1 MNKNDILTKVSAF
14 ANGEATLPTGDEYTQ
29 WNEFLATAD
38 KEWNHAYDFQGMIK
52 TYRTTFAQS
61 GTSISL
67 PSDFKEKFAGYIDI
81 EGDKYP
87 EFSMIEATITS
98 GDYVTWGGNQTS
110 GYYMNLSTPRS
121 EDSSVVV
128 SYHSRVTSLSTG
140 TAISSCPD
148 PEFLVARTTELV
160 FLNRGQPEYVEF
172 QQKADLLLQRMV
184 TNEVSSNIQRN
195 KGIRTSADYNGFV
208 FGED

>member
-38 KEWNHAYDFQGMIK
+38 KEWNQAYDFQGMIK
-52 TYRTTFAQS
+52 TYRNTLAQS
-61 GTSISL
+61 ETSISL
-67 PSDFKEKFAGYIDI
+67 PSDFKEKFAGYIEI
-81 EGDKYP
+81 GGDKYP
-87 EFSMIEATITS
+87 EYSIIESTITS
-98 GDYVTWGGNQTS
+98 GDYVTWGGNQNS
-110 GYYMNLSTPRS
+110 GYYMNLSMPRS
-121 EDSSVVV
+121 EHSSVVV
-128 SYHSRVTSLSTG
+128 AYHSRVTSLSTG
-140 TAISSCPD
+140 TSISPCPD

-160 FLNRGQPEYVEF
+160 FLNRGQSEYVEF

-184 TNEVSSNIQRN
+184 ANETSSSLQRN
-195 KGIRTSADYNGFV
+195 KAIRTSSDYSGFV